1 MVATMGIIYY
11 FCTVKNQERHE
22 VAATCSV
29 FCAQNLLENSKRIEW
44 GRSNRPMV
52 FAQKYQTA
60 RNAVFCMSN

>member
-11 FCTVKNQERHE
+11 FCTVKTSERHE
-22 VAATCSV
+22 VAAKCSV
-29 FCAQNLLENSKRIEW
+29 FCASNLLVKYSRIEW